1 MSGGFAS
8 LSLPKMTKSQFLIG
22 APSSDSGKT
31 TLTLALLRLFADR
44 GQKVQPFKCG
54 PDYLDPIHHT
64 RAARRPSVNL
74 DLFMMSPAHVQALF
88 ARHTATADVAIAEG
102 MMGLFDG
109 VDKAEGSSAAIASL
123 LGLPVLLV
131 VDGRAMAYSAAPL
144 LAGFRQF
151 RPDVKIA
158 GVIFNFVNSDRHYQ
172 ILRAA
177 AADAGV
183 EALGYVPRNEAMG
196 LPERHLGLAVSPEHD
211 YETIIARAAA
221 HVSQTVDIDRLLAL
235 TVGPAHTPPPSAPRA
250 TGRRQRI
257 AVARD
262 EVFNFTYHE
271 NLRALADLG
280 EVVEFSPLR
289 DAAPPAAD
297 LIYLAGGY
305 PELFLEQLAANESM
319 RHALQAYAS
328 GGGRIFAEC
337 GGLMYLGQHIID
349 AAGKRHPMAGVLPV
363 ETSMQTRRLTLGY
376 RCVDWAGRTFR
387 GHEFHYSTLT
397 ESAPLTSFA
406 TVTDARRRAV
416 PTKVYRQG
424 GVFASYVHFYWGEEC
439 ALLAE

>member
-1 MSGGFAS
+1 MK
-8 LSLPKMTKSQFLIG
+8 PQFLIA
-22 APSSDSGKT
+22 APSSNSGKT
-31 TLTLALLRLFADR
+31 TLTLALLRLLADR
-44 GQKVQPFKCG
+44 GRKVQPFKCG

-64 RAARRPSVNL
+64 RAAGRPSVNL
-74 DLFMMSPAHVQALF
+74 DLFMMSPTHVQALF
-88 ARHTATADVAIAEG
+88 ARYTATADVAIAEG

-109 VDKAEGSSAAIASL
+109 IDKAEGSSAAIAGL
-123 LGLPVLLV
+123 LGLPVVLV

-151 RPDVKIA
+151 RADVKIA
-158 GVIFNFVNSDRHYQ
+158 GVIFNFVNSDRHYHM
-172 ILRAA
+172 LRDAA
-177 AADAGV
+177 TDAGV
-183 EALGYVPRNEAMG
+183 EALGYVPRNEAMH

-221 HVSQTVDIDRLLAL
+221 HVAQTVDIERLLAL
-235 TVGPAHTPPPSAPRA
+235 TAKTVPVPPPSVPRA

-262 EVFNFTYHE
+262 EAFNFTYHE
-271 NLRALADLG
+271 NLRALAELG
-280 EVVEFSPLR
+280 DVVEFSPLR
-289 DAAPPAAD
+289 DTVPPAAD

-305 PELFLEQLAANESM
+305 PELFLEPLAANESM
-319 RHALQAYAS
+319 RRALLAHAA

-376 RCVDWAGRTFR
+376 RRVEWEGRTFR
-387 GHEFHYSTLT
+387 GHEFHHSTLT
-397 ESAPLTSFA
+397 ETAPLASVA
-406 TVTDARRRAV
+406 TVTDARGRSV
-416 PTKVYRQG
+416 PAKIYRQG

-439 ALLAE
+439 ALLTG